1 MMSRRFTIV
10 GLAVLGLQAIAS
22 DASAQDARMMES
34 APKAKAVIEG
44 RSSEFF
50 VRFDRPVDHIRSQL
64 SITRDGTL
72 VERLTPRLESAPE
85 VLFARAPTLPPGDYS
100 LHWAVKTMTGTNVV
114 EGDIPFTVKP

>member
-1 MMSRRFTIV
+1 MMSRRFIIV
-10 GLAVLGLQAIAS
+10 GLAVLGIQAIAS

>member
-1 MMSRRFTIV
+1 MMSRRFIIV
-10 GLAVLGLQAIAS
+10 GLAVLGIQAIAS

-34 APKAKAVIEG
+34 APKAKAVVEG

>member
-10 GLAVLGLQAIAS
+10 GLAVLGIQAIAS

-64 SITRDGTL
+64 SITRAGTL

>member
-10 GLAVLGLQAIAS
+10 GLAVLGIQAIAS

>member
-10 GLAVLGLQAIAS
+10 GLAVLGIQAIAS

-64 SITRDGTL
+64 AITRDGTL

>member
-10 GLAVLGLQAIAS
+10 GLAVLGIQAIAS

-34 APKAKAVIEG
+34 APKAKVVIEG